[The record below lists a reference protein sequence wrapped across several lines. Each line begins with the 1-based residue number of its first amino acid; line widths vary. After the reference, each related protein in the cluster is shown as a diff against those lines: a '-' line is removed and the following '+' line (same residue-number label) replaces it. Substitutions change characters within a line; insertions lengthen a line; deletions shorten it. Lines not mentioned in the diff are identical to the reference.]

1 MSQVLIVEDDRITAM
16 QYKVALEARNHKV
29 SITHDGEEC
38 LRAYSEAL
46 SASRS
51 LNPRLKITH
60 PYDTVIIDYKIPK
73 INGAQV
79 AMEILSFNP
88 RQKIVFATA
97 YMSELLDYFPNI
109 ARLGRYVT
117 IIPKPFEYRF
127 LIDVVEDRI
136 ILDELRA
143 LGVDVDALL
152 AAGATHDDLVALLE
166 KIKALSEGDDGGD
179 GISLR

>member
-1 MSQVLIVEDDRITAM
+1 MSQVLIVEDDSIAAM
-16 QYKVALEARNHKV
+16 QYKVALEARKHKV
-29 SITHDGEEC
+29 RITRDGEEC

-51 LNPRLKITH
+51 MDPELMTH
-60 PYDTVIIDYKIPK
+60 PYDVVIIDFRIPK

-97 YMSELLDYFPNI
+97 YLSELMNHFPDI
-109 ARLGRYVT
+109 ARLGRY
-117 IIPKPFEYRF
+117 ISILPKPFEYRL
-127 LIDVVEDRI
+127 LIDEVESRI
-136 ILDELRA
+136 IRDQLQT

-152 AAGATHDDLVALLE
+152 AAGATHDKLVALLE
-166 KIKALSEGDDGGD
+166 KIKALSDDDNKDNGS
-179 GISLR
+179 SLR